1 MMREWSGKRYWVV
14 GASEGLGRSL
24 AQIMSRAGVDVV
36 LSARSEDKLHA
47 LAAELP
53 GISSVVPVDISDRGS
68 VEAAAAKAGPI
79 DGIVFLAGVYTPLAA
94 KDWDADKVEQ
104 MFDINLTGAARVIG
118 QVINPMVAKDAG
130 HIVLIGSLSAYRGLP
145 GAIGYSASKAGLMAL
160 AESMHGDLRETNV
173 EVQLV
178 NPGFI
183 KTRLTDQNDFDM
195 PFIMEPDSAAQRV
208 FDHMNTNAF
217 KRDFPWGFSLVFR
230 LSRVLHTALY
240 ERLFFRG

>member
-1 MMREWSGKRYWVV
+1 MQDWTGKRYWVI

-24 AQIMSRAGVDVV
+24 AQIMSRSGIELV

-53 GISSVVPVDISDRGS
+53 GVSSVVTVDIGDRAS
-68 VEAAAAKAGPI
+68 VEAAAAEAGSV
-79 DGIVFLAGVYTPLAA
+79 DGIVFLAGVYTPMTAQ
-94 KDWDADKVEQ
+94 DWDADKVEQ
-104 MFDINLTGAARVIG
+104 MFDINLTGAARVVG
-118 QVINPMVAKDAG
+118 QVIKPMVERDAG

-145 GAIGYSASKAGLMAL
+145 GSIGYSASKAGLMAL
-160 AESMHGDLRETNV
+160 AESMHGDLRKANV

-195 PFIMEPDSAAQRV
+195 PFIMEADTAAQIV
-208 FDHMNTNAF
+208 FEHMNTDDF
-217 KRDFPWGFSLVFR
+217 QRDFPWGFSLVFR
-230 LSRVLHTALY
+230 LSRFLPTALY
-240 ERLFFRG
+240 ERLFFRR